1 VVGTETENAMQKDFQ
16 EGGKVKKNKN
26 KRRRKSR
33 EGRAKSGTLP
43 THLRKGG

>member
-1 VVGTETENAMQKDFQ
+1 VVGTEIENVMQKELQ
-16 EGGKVKKNKN
+16 EEEKN
-26 KRRRKSR
+26 KRKRKNR